1 MNPLK
6 RAFAED
12 LVKQTGRHDEPHIFG
27 GPPGDPGLIGP
38 GSMSWE
44 INGDMASVV
53 LGGIGAIVMEILHPS
68 VMAGVQDL
76 SNYREQPERRGK
88 TTFGYVV
95 TTTFANTQ
103 AATRLVNVVKKMHSQ
118 VEGTRPDGVPYRA
131 LDPELIGWVH
141 TCIPWAVMTAYERY
155 NRPLTDAEKDRYLG
169 EQAVIGRMGG
179 AGDIPE
185 TVAEL
190 REYVEAMRPK
200 LAVTQQ
206 TLAFFEFLMT
216 MPFGVS
222 DARPALAADAP
233 LPGRGRHEPHAGLG
247 AADDGLR
254 QPRDRAP
261 ARLQPVARRVCEGDS
276 LGVRHPGIPPARGGT
291 SGRRTASA
299 CVGPRGRG
307 RLGRART
314 QKTPVSGVLRMIRSW
329 FLVPLGAPCIGRSRW
344 AYIPQTGRLRLGALR
359 RSRRDLASRDRL
371 ARSDARAS

>member
-1 MNPLK
+1 MNPVK

-12 LVKQTGRHDEPHIFG
+12 LLKQTGRHDEPHIFG
-27 GPPGDPGLIGP
+27 GPPGDAGLIGP

-53 LGGIGAIVMEILHPS
+53 IGGLGAIVMEILHPS

-95 TTTFANTQ
+95 TTTFANTR
-103 AATRLVNVVKKMHSQ
+103 AATRLINVVKKMHSQ

-155 NRPLTDAEKDRYLG
+155 SRPLTDAQKNRYLR

-179 AGDIPE
+179 AGEIPE

-206 TLAFFEFLMT
+206 TLEFFEFLMT
-216 MPFGVS
+216 MPFGV
-222 DARPALAADAP
+222 P
-233 LPGRGRHEPHAGLG
+233 LPGPLSRPMHRFQAEAGMSLMPG
-247 AADDGLR
+247 WARRMTGFDSLALERRLVYSPSLAAYAMAIRWAFGTPEYRRLAE
-254 QPRDRAP
+254 DRAAAGP
-261 ARLQPVARRVCEGDS
+261 PQSASDLTAAVA
-276 LGVRHPGIPPARGGT
+276 
-291 SGRRTASA
+291 
-299 CVGPRGRG
+299 
-307 RLGRART
+307 
-314 QKTPVSGVLRMIRSW
+314 
-329 FLVPLGAPCIGRSRW
+329 
-344 AYIPQTGRLRLGALR
+344 
-359 RSRRDLASRDRL
+359 
-371 ARSDARAS
+371 